1 MVDAWHDGWWMM
13 MVDGKRCSIPFT
25 SEIFWWGYDVFV
37 RRCLVMRSGLTE
49 PDLQDSFWIGLAEIV
64 PVVLLVRPNT
74 GGSISC
80 MISHCVTSH
89 FTSLSLWYTVLTCC
103 IWQVYSIE
111 SLYNG
116 GVSKMGSLTIHR
128 VFYRPFC
135 DLTQQ
140 RPVCRVRSWPIG
152 LTGKGSYSISIARMR
167 SMRRSFSLSKSC
179 VCTLNVLHVCL
190 TLFDYVFSLLH
201 VITWY
206 IAD

>member
-1 MVDAWHDGWWMM
+1 MVDAWWMM
-13 MVDGKRCSIPFT
+13 DDDGGWQKMFNSVYFWDLLMRLWCLCEKMFGDAVWPDRARSPGQLLDWT
-25 SEIFWWGYDVFV
+25 S
-37 RRCLVMRSGLTE
+37 RNSPSSPAC
-49 PDLQDSFWIGLAEIV
+49 
-64 PVVLLVRPNT
+64 RPNT

-128 VFYRPFC
+128 VFYWPFC
-135 DLTQQ
+135 HLTQQ

-152 LTGKGSYSISIARMR
+152 LTGKGSYLISIARMR

-190 TLFDYVFSLLH
+190 TMSSRCCMSLH
-201 VITWY
+201 GT
-206 IAD
+206 